1 MNRRRDDSTQHNGRW
16 YHASGTLRCAA
27 PLYFLAATSPLPLP
41 LLILCLHY
49 PSCPPSA
56 LGLARCRLYHH
67 ASSPALARGF
77 MFPLPRSPR
86 SPGGSGIVTAPL
98 NTSHETYSA
107 TTQCDRGLCVVEAA
121 EGSAGGEVPR
131 TERTAEALERH
142 EPVRCANH
150 QLCAILTRSLFVD
163 SPTWVLTRVSMA
175 PSRLAR
181 LR

>member
-1 MNRRRDDSTQHNGRW
+1 MFS
-16 YHASGTLRCAA
+16 
-27 PLYFLAATSPLPLP
+27 LA
-41 LLILCLHY
+41 
-49 PSCPPSA
+49 
-56 LGLARCRLYHH
+56 
-67 ASSPALARGF
+67 
-77 MFPLPRSPR
+77 RSPR

-98 NTSHETYSA
+98 NTSHETCSA

-131 TERTAEALERH
+131 TERTPEALERH
-142 EPVRCANH
+142 EPVRRADLDY